1 MIDFLHSPGFLG
13 TNANMFADFTM
24 ATMLVILVLF
34 SVGFYLAVKGKY
46 DTHKWVQTTGVVLT
60 GFLAVWLMVIPYRNL
75 VLQDQGGPRE
85 AIFYAVATLHAVIGF
100 FAFSF
105 GTFVALR
112 GHKLVPKFL
121 QFKNYKLFMRTAYGF
136 YLATIL
142 LGVWLYYTWY
152 VVIENP
158 PIFE

>member
-1 MIDFLHSPGFLG
+1 MIEFLHSPGFLG
-13 TNANMFADFTM
+13 TSANMFADLT
-24 ATMLVILVLF
+24 LVVELLILALF
-34 SVGFYLAVKGKY
+34 SFGFYLAVKGKY
-46 DTHKWVQTTGVVLT
+46 DTHKWVQTAGVVLT
-60 GFLAVWLMVIPYRNL
+60 GILAIWLMTIPYRNL

-85 AIFYAVATLHAVIGF
+85 GIFYLVTTLHAVIGF
-100 FAFSF
+100 LAFSL

-121 QFKNYKLFMRTAYGF
+121 QFRNYKLFMRTAYGL
-136 YLATIL
+136 YLVTIV

-152 VVIENP
+152 VVIANP